1 MDARAGATREELVD
15 AIVGAIEAGG
25 IFSVNV
31 DIIHTQ
37 IGQCAHV
44 ILPAVESGE
53 MNLTSM
59 NGERRM
65 RLVEKYMDGPGS
77 SKPDCLIAA
86 GMAQHLEHVL
96 REEGRNEY
104 ADQFKGYDWKTEED
118 AFMDGYNTAHPDV
131 TYDRLR
137 AMGNNGVQEPVVGFK
152 DGKLVGT
159 TRLYTDG
166 NFTRHGREDKKAL
179 FCGGGWRGLQAPGKA
194 AQKANHKFLI
204 NNGRSNINWQN
215 WFLDKDND
223 FVSDR
228 YPYPFL
234 EINPEDMA
242 ELGLKA
248 GDLVEVYNDVGATQA
263 MTYPTPTARRGET
276 FMLFGAPTGT
286 QGNVINAGVNEL
298 ILPNY
303 KQTWGNIR
311 KISDAPSTVAHLSFK
326 SKEYTT
332 G

>member
-1 MDARAGATREELVD
+1 
-15 AIVGAIEAGG
+15 
-25 IFSVNV
+25 
-31 DIIHTQ
+31 
-37 IGQCAHV
+37 
-44 ILPAVESGE
+44 
-53 MNLTSM
+53 
-59 NGERRM
+59 
-65 RLVEKYMDGPGS
+65 
-77 SKPDCLIAA
+77 
-86 GMAQHLEHVL
+86 
-96 REEGRNEY
+96 
-104 ADQFKGYDWKTEED
+104 
-118 AFMDGYNTAHPDV
+118 
-131 TYDRLR
+131 
-137 AMGNNGVQEPVVGFK
+137 MGNNGVQEPVVDFQG
-152 DGKLVGT
+152 GKLVGT
-159 TRLYTDG
+159 KRLYADG
-166 NFTRHGREDKKAL
+166 KFDRHGREDKKAL
-179 FCGGGWRGLQAPGKA
+179 FCAGPWRGLQAPGKA
-194 AQKANHKFLI
+194 SQRDSFAFLI

-242 ELGLKA
+242 ELDLKA

-263 MTYPTPTARRGET
+263 MTYPTSTARRGET